1 MTINRKTIPSHLL
14 TASRAMPKILPLTII
29 AFAIITSFLIHATAP
44 APAVKPEIKQSIS
57 VNVMRVDEN
66 TFTPSYTAYGTVI
79 AKNRL
84 TLTAQVDGQLFYL
97 DKDLIEGGVLN
108 VGDRVFQQDTADLRT
123 LLVQRQA
130 EVEIA
135 SAQLAL
141 ELGEQ
146 RIAEKDYQM
155 MLEDFNQN
163 EWKLDLELLLRKPQL
178 VQAKAQL
185 TIAHNS
191 LNIAARDLER
201 SQWISDK
208 RYFVESRAVVQGDY
222 LIRGDEIATL
232 VEVNQLRVPI
242 YLPREIASRVKKG
255 QSVSLYQPDTKR
267 TVNAAVSHVFPML
280 DNKIQLQKVFA
291 EYIPA
296 ADDPNPLIVGDF
308 VEARLLFDSIPHT
321 LRVPLS
327 AIDNDSIWLVSANNT
342 LKQQAVTI
350 LFQDASSA
358 VIHNVLADNEQLIT
372 NKMHSPQ
379 ANVDVHVVET
389 I

>member
-14 TASRAMPKILPLTII
+14 TASRAMPKVLPLTII

-44 APAVKPEIKQSIS
+44 TPAVKPESKQSIS

-155 MLEDFNQN
+155 MLEDFNEN

-296 ADDPNPLIVGDF
+296 PDDPSPLIVGDF
-308 VEARLLFDSIPHT
+308 VEARLLFDPILHT

-358 VIHNVLADNEQLIT
+358 VIHNVLADNELLIT